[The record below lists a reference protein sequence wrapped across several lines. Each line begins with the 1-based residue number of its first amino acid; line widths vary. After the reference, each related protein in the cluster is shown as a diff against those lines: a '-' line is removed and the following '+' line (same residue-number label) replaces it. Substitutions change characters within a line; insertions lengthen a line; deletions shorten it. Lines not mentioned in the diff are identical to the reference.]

1 MKMKKFFYAAALAAC
16 TAFAF
21 VGCSDDEEVIT
32 APSVSVSNVQ
42 FTDENPKEL
51 FVSGTLSWSAPA
63 STDQVTGYRIY
74 MASSPTERTV
84 LLGEVPVGTNT
95 YAIQDVEA
103 LQYFIVVAVNQG
115 NESTVGA
122 SVVIADFFVD
132 DSISAVYI
140 LNSGKMGN
148 NNASL
153 TMYNVM
159 DETTTPDYF
168 KAQNGRGLGDTAQD
182 LIQYGEKLYI
192 AVYGES
198 TIEVTDLEAKSIK
211 QIKTEG
217 QPRALAADGGKIYIS
232 YYNGYVARLD
242 TASLEVEAK
251 VKVGRNPE
259 QLAIQ
264 NNKLYVANSG
274 GMDYNTEVGYDKTVS
289 VVDLASFTET
299 KQMEVALNPCNLQ
312 VADKGIYL
320 ISMGNYGDVPN
331 TLQWIDTDK
340 DEASVVEAM
349 PNATEMA
356 IMDNKLYA
364 MYSQYDAN
372 WNQIITFNG
381 LDLATQTTFDWT
393 QEIAKP
399 YKVSTSGALIYVT
412 ESDYKNNGTVYGIDD
427 QGKVIVTVEAGLNPL
442 KAIYVSRD

>member
-1 MKMKKFFYAAALAAC
+1 MKMRKFFYAAALAVC
-16 TAFAF
+16 TSFAF
-21 VGCSDDEEVIT
+21 VGCSDDEEVIN

-42 FTDENPKEL
+42 FTDENPSL
-51 FVSGTLSWSAPA
+51 GVVSGTLSWSAPA

-74 MASSPTERTV
+74 MSSSATDR
-84 LLGEVPVGTNT
+84 LQLIDEVSVGTNS
-95 YAIQDVEA
+95 YVIKDVEA
-103 LQYFIVVAVNQG
+103 LQYFVVVAVNQG
-115 NESTVGA
+115 KESSLSA
-122 SVVIADFFVD
+122 SVAIADFIVD
-132 DSISAVYI
+132 TSFSAVYV
-140 LNSGKMGN
+140 LNSGKMGS

-153 TMYNVM
+153 TMYNIN
-159 DETTTPDYF
+159 DETTTPNYF

-198 TIEVTDLEAKSIK
+198 TIEVTDLKAKSIK

-217 QPRALAADGGKIYIS
+217 QPRALVADGGKIYIS
-232 YYNGYVARLD
+232 YFNGYVARLD

-274 GMDYNTEVGYDKTVS
+274 GMDYNTEAGYDKTVS

-299 KQMEVALNPCNLQ
+299 KQLEVALNPCNLQ

-320 ISMGNYGDVPN
+320 ISMGNYADVPN

-340 DEASVVEAM
+340 DEVSVVEAM

-356 IMDNKLYA
+356 ILDNKLYA

-372 WNQIITFNG
+372 WNQIISFNG
-381 LDLATQTTFDWT
+381 LDLATQTTFDWS

-412 ESDYKNNGTVYGIDD
+412 ASDYKNNGTVYGIDD